1 MLKKILISALI
12 AIGLV
17 SGSVVRGQN
26 TGGDKGQRQTANGRR
41 GRRRRTESASFTHGK
56 QRRGR
61 RRGTLI
67 RKAGGEQ
74 ERPLNPQPLPPGK
87 HSRRRRHHRRHRRH
101 PS

>member
-26 TGGDKGQRQTANGRR
+26 MGGDKGQHQTTNKKR
-41 GRRRRTESASFTHGK
+41 GRRRRPTTFASFTHVK

-74 ERPLNPQPLPPGK
+74 ERTLNPQPLPPGK
-87 HSRRRRHHRRHRRH
+87 HARRRRHRRRHR
-101 PS
+101 

>member
-1 MLKKILISALI
+1 MLKKILIGALI

-26 TGGDKGQRQTANGRR
+26 TGGDKGQRRTTNEKH
-41 GRRRRTESASFTHGK
+41 GRRRPTEFTSFTHIK
-56 QRRGR
+56 QKRGR

-74 ERPLNPQPLPPGK
+74 ERPLNPQPLPPGR
-87 HSRRRRHHRRHRRH
+87 HARRRGHRRHRRH

>member
-26 TGGDKGQRQTANGRR
+26 TGGDKGQHQTTNEKR
-41 GRRRRTESASFTHGK
+41 GRRRPTTFTSFTHVK
-56 QRRGR
+56 QKRGR

-74 ERPLNPQPLPPGK
+74 ER
-87 HSRRRRHHRRHRRH
+87 RHRDDGGR
-101 PS
+101 PRPLERKGVDATNSC

>member
-26 TGGDKGQRQTANGRR
+26 TGGDKGQHQTANEKR
-41 GRRRRTESASFTHGK
+41 GRRRPTTFTSFTHVK

-87 HSRRRRHHRRHRRH
+87 HARRRRHRRRRR
-101 PS
+101 